1 MKPRSIILNNRPD
14 KVSFVYSP
22 VQLARIAEL
31 TELTVEPVSGDA
43 FQNLD
48 VSEVEF
54 IFTTWGM
61 VPLTDEEVRRMPKLR
76 AVFHAAG
83 ATDAFARPFLRNGV
97 AVVSAWQANA
107 VPVAEFT
114 FSQIILGLKGFF
126 RNNRVLRETKVFSFD
141 GAGPGA
147 YGEEVALLGAGA
159 ISTRVQELLKNCD
172 VKVTVMPS
180 RPERRTVTLDE
191 LFRRAFVIS
200 NHLPDRTDNKRVIT
214 RAHFESMRPGAVFIN
229 TGRGAQVDEEAMLDV
244 MEARPD
250 LTALID
256 VTDPEPPAADSR
268 LFTLTNVY
276 LSGHIAG
283 SWNNEVHRMADYVIA
298 DLERCLR
305 GEPMRNQVSESML
318 ITSK

>member
-1 MKPRSIILNNRPD
+1 MKPRSIILNDRPD
-14 KVSFVYSP
+14 KVAVVYSQA
-22 VQLARIAEL
+22 QLARIAEL
-31 TELTVEPVSGDA
+31 TDLSPKPVGGDA
-43 FQNLD
+43 FRSMD
-48 VSEVEF
+48 VADVEF

-61 VPLTDEEVRRMPKLR
+61 VPLTDSEVRRMPKLR

-97 AVVSAWQANA
+97 TVVSAWRANA
-107 VPVAEFT
+107 IPVAEFA
-114 FSQIILGLKGFF
+114 FSQILLGLKGFF
-126 RNNRVLRETKVFSFD
+126 RNNRILRETRRFSAE

-159 ISTRVQELLKNCD
+159 ISTRLQEMLARCD

-200 NHLPDRTDNKRVIT
+200 NHLPDRADNKRTIT

-229 TGRGAQVDEEAMLDV
+229 TGRGGQVDEEAMLDV
-244 MEARPD
+244 MAARPD

-256 VTDPEPPAADSR
+256 VTEPEPPASSSR
-268 LFTLTNVY
+268 LYTLPNVC
-276 LSGHIAG
+276 LTGHIAG
-283 SWNNEVHRMADYVIA
+283 SWNDEVHRMADWVIA
-298 DLERCLR
+298 DLERCLA
-305 GEPMRNQVSESML
+305 GEPMRNLVTESML
-318 ITSK
+318 LTS